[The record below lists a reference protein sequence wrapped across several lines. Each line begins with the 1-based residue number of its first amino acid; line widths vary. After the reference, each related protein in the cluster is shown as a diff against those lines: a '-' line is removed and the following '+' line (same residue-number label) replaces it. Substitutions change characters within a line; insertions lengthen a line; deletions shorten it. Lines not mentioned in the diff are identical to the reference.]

1 MRKIVSVLLFPLLC
15 SCGGAMVIMPRDG
28 GGASE
33 GSFDTLTKTMQI
45 HANGKVYS
53 GPYVTNASSS
63 YSSGNAYSGTK
74 SAFASGRTFHS
85 GNSGVALLTASDGDS
100 MRCEF
105 QYDSMNGIGV
115 CQDRAGRIF
124 DFTTK

>member
-1 MRKIVSVLLFPLLC
+1 MRILATLLLASMLC

-28 GGASE
+28 GTATE

-45 HANGKVYS
+45 QANGKVYS
-53 GPYVTNASSS
+53 GPYVTNASRS
-63 YSSGNAYSGTK
+63 YSSGTAYSGTK
-74 SAFASGRTFHS
+74 SAFVSGQAFHS
-85 GNSGVALLTASDGDS
+85 GNSGVALLTSPDGDS

-105 QYDSMNGIGV
+105 QYDSMTGIGV

-124 DFTTK
+124 DFKTK